1 MAPELLRALTVAG
14 ITVGVVFALLTVA
27 GIVLLAR
34 RNRRNG
40 SGPRPDRAV
49 ELRAD
54 SALLR
59 LDDAVTASDAELAF
73 AAAQFGTDRTKPFAD
88 ALESAR
94 RDLAEAFGLKRRL
107 EDTTP
112 DTERHR
118 REWNRRILTLT
129 ERSLQSLE
137 AHEREFG
144 ALRSAETSAP
154 ERIRRARLRLEELR
168 EHTAGRTLALEQL
181 AAAYDDA
188 AVAPARTAA
197 HDAATEL
204 GEAARLLAAADSGLT
219 GPVTAVGDD
228 IAAAERTLQ
237 RAATLLDAAEKSE
250 QNLTRATAELERVTA
265 AAREQLDEA
274 RTRRATAPDAD
285 TADAITRAIADV
297 EKVLARLGAPGA
309 DRDPVRAMDE
319 VQVGL
324 GRLDTALASARN
336 QEQRIRS
343 ATEALEG
350 ALFSARSQIA
360 AARSAIGG
368 RSAGTGARARLAEAE
383 RELELALHAADPVEA
398 LDAARRAATHAR
410 DADALAR
417 YSPGR

>member
-1 MAPELLRALTVAG
+1 MAPELLGALTVAG
-14 ITVGVVFALLTVA
+14 ITVGIVFALLTA
-27 GIVLLAR
+27 LGIVLLVR
-34 RNRRNG
+34 RNRREASG
-40 SGPRPDRAV
+40 SGPDRAV

-59 LDDAVTASDAELAF
+59 LDDAVAASAAELAF
-73 AAAQFGTDRTKPFAD
+73 AAAQFGADRTTPFAD

-94 RDLAEAFGLKRRL
+94 RDLAEAFALKRRL

-112 DTERHR
+112 DTDRHR

-129 ERSLQSLE
+129 QRSLRSLE
-137 AHEREFG
+137 AHEREFS
-144 ALRSAETSAP
+144 ALRTAEASAP
-154 ERIRRARLRLEELR
+154 ERIRRARLRLEELQL
-168 EHTAGRTLALEQL
+168 HAAGRTRALEQL
-181 AAAYDDA
+181 APAYDDA
-188 AVAPARTAA
+188 AVSPARGAA
-197 HDAATEL
+197 HDAAAEL
-204 GEAARLLAAADSGLT
+204 GEAARLLATAESGLT
-219 GPVTAVGDD
+219 GPVTAVGDA
-228 IAAAERTLQ
+228 ISAAELKLQ
-237 RAATLLDAAEKSE
+237 RAATLLDAANESE
-250 QNLTRATAELERVTA
+250 QNLQRATSELERVTA
-265 AAREQLDEA
+265 AARGQLDEA
-274 RTRRATAPDAD
+274 RTRRADAPDAD
-285 TADAITRAIADV
+285 TADAITRAIA
-297 EKVLARLGAPGA
+297 ELEEVLARLGAA
-309 DRDPVRAMDE
+309 DARRDPVRAMDG
-319 VQVGL
+319 VQVAL

-343 ATEALEG
+343 AREALEG

-417 YSPGR
+417 YSGR